1 MQYAAG
7 TARLVRQLLDEH
19 RRMLDTVQQ
28 ARLALLDG
36 DLAEARLAHADLQ
49 RLLSAHAER
58 EERVLIPDIP
68 VSARWPAAV
77 YLAEHHKIAQ
87 LAAGLRRRLDASG
100 PPDGP
105 TRLALLDAHHPF
117 VHLLEHHFAREE
129 QALFVDV
136 PAGRGA
142 VPVLESG
149 LESVPGAEDPADDGE

>member
-1 MQYAAG
+1 MQCAHG
-7 TARLVRQLLDEH
+7 VTRLVRLLLDEH
-19 RRMLDTVQQ
+19 CRLLATVQQ

-36 DLAEARLAHADLQ
+36 DLAEARRAHADLQ

-68 VSARWPAAV
+68 ASARWQAAV
-77 YLAEHHKIAQ
+77 YLAEHRKIAQ

-105 TRLALLDAHHPF
+105 TRLALLDAYHPF

-136 PAGRGA
+136 PAGR
-142 VPVLESG
+142 ESG
-149 LESVPGAEDPADDGE
+149 LESVSRAKDPADDGE